1 MPAVSIGSA
10 RSSSMAA
17 MAPSWRDVTA
27 TPGKNI
33 SRSISRGV
41 DGRGHLRVNRANYQ
55 ARGRAMATDSKHAET
70 IVLHA
75 GYRSDPTTNAVAV
88 PIYQTTSYQFNDTE
102 HASRLFSLQE
112 FGNIYTRIMNPT

>member
-33 SRSISRGV
+33 SRLISRGV

-55 ARGRAMATDSKHAET
+55 AKALSASMAAMAPSWRDVTATPGKN
-70 IVLHA
+70 I
-75 GYRSDPTTNAVAV
+75 
-88 PIYQTTSYQFNDTE
+88 
-102 HASRLFSLQE
+102 SRLISRGVDGRGHLRVNRANYQAK
-112 FGNIYTRIMNPT
+112 G